1 MLSSYTFIV
10 SEGTAERN
18 LFKPNKRKIV
28 VEGSNFYRV
37 VGIPTRVHIQLRTP
51 GGGGASI
58 STSAHSERSPHS
70 GPWNE

>member
-28 VEGSNFYRV
+28 VEGSNFLQGSRDTHTSTYTTTNAR
-37 VGIPTRVHIQLRTP
+37 GR
-51 GGGGASI
+51 GGG
-58 STSAHSERSPHS
+58 RV
-70 GPWNE
+70 